1 MIVSKLEFVLRY
13 NKGVMSWT
21 NLWHYELE
29 NLECADNFAKETQR
43 HGNILYPP
51 HTCNFK
57 FCFVGIELTRVN
69 YIYFLKISF

>member
-21 NLWHYELE
+21 NLWHYDLE

-51 HTCNFK
+51 P
-57 FCFVGIELTRVN
+57 
-69 YIYFLKISF
+69 YM